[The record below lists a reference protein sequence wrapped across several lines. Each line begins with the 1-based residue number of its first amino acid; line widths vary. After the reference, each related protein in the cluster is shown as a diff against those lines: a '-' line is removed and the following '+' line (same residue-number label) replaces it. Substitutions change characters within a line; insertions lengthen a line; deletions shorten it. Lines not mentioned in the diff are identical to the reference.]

1 MTDTIRVRILVAVVL
16 LLSCSAASYNR
27 LPPSLD
33 DEFNSLSL
41 HHRPIGRDTWGL
53 IAPRTPQGRGGPN
66 WFEGNTRMWWTNP
79 FNPKTPVQGLY
90 TVSNGQLHLG
100 LMPTPSAY
108 QSWIDRSAGIH
119 MPFVGALLYSVQKQL
134 YGHFE
139 IRASVDAVPGLTFQA
154 CLETG
159 DVAFPFE
166 IDVILYTNRDGSQHV
181 KFGIATHNGWP
192 STIVDGIDITQ
203 MHTYAIEWTASKIA
217 WYIDGIE
224 RWSQPSPGGNYDTY
238 PALWYLLTGAAYG
251 GADTD
256 PNAAELPAYAHVD
269 WVRNRPG
276 NL

>member
-1 MTDTIRVRILVAVVL
+1 
-16 LLSCSAASYNR
+16 
-27 LPPSLD
+27 
-33 DEFNSLSL
+33 
-41 HHRPIGRDTWGL
+41 
-53 IAPRTPQGRGGPN
+53 
-66 WFEGNTRMWWTNP
+66 MWWTNP

-166 IDVILYTNRDGSQHV
+166 IDVILYTNRNGLQHV

-203 MHTYAIEWTASKIA
+203 MHTYAIEWTVSKIA

-256 PNAAELPAYAHVD
+256 PNAAQLPAYAHVD

>member
-16 LLSCSAASYNR
+16 LFSCSAASYNR